1 MEPRLEEAKNG
12 ERVVLFVDA
21 AHFIFATLLGCLWS
35 KTRTF
40 IKSHAGR
47 KRYNVLGALNAVSK
61 KVTIYTNESYI
72 NSKSVCKL
80 LKMLYL
86 EYYGKP
92 ITIILDNAKYQR
104 CNLVQRYARLLK
116 IELLFLPSYS
126 PNLNTIERFWK
137 YVKKKVLYSVF
148 HKTFEDF
155 KESINKCIIMANK
168 DDKKTL
174 DSLLSMKFQS
184 FEKVK
189 ILTV

>member
-1 MEPRLEEAKNG
+1 MEPRLEEAKKR
-12 ERVVLFVDA
+12 ERIVLFVDA
-21 AHFIFATLLGCLWS
+21 AHFIFETLLGYLWC
-35 KTRTF
+35 KTRPF

-47 KRYNVLGALNAVSK
+47 KRYNVLGALNAISK

-80 LKMLYL
+80 LKILYL
-86 EYYGKP
+86 EYCGKP
-92 ITIILDNAKYQR
+92 ITIVLDNAKYQR
-104 CNLVQRYARLLK
+104 CKLVQRYARLLK

-148 HKTFEDF
+148 HKTFRDF
-155 KESINKCIIMANK
+155 KESIDKCIIRAYK
-168 DDKKTL
+168 DDKNTL
-174 DSLLSMKFQS
+174 DNLLSMKFQS

>member
-1 MEPRLEEAKNG
+1 MEPCLEEAKKG

-21 AHFIFATLLGCLWS
+21 AHFIFATLLGYLWS
-35 KTRTF
+35 KKRTF

-47 KRYNVLGALNAVSK
+47 KRYNVLGALNAISK

-80 LKMLYL
+80 LKILYL
-86 EYYGKP
+86 EYCGKP
-92 ITIILDNAKYQR
+92 ITIVLDNAKYQR
-104 CNLVQRYARLLK
+104 CKLVQRYARLLK

-148 HKTFEDF
+148 HKTFRDF
-155 KESINKCIIMANK
+155 KESIDKCIIRANK
-168 DDKKTL
+168 DDKNTL